1 MSTQMKSPVSRLFLF
16 IALFQVAPVFADETG
31 VILARR
37 RQILE
42 MRKGSKSFDVSLVE
56 NKRFTCDTVDTT
68 TLVASRSELT
78 FESGRIYAGK
88 SDRRDLL
95 GYTSSTST
103 SDRFLR
109 IDSRIPVTLSG
120 TWNEFGCDDGFDVCA
135 GPYNEAFPRLTST
148 YFLAQKL
155 PDGSARIFGERILL
169 QVAGKRYYDETLVL
183 PTEYVFSGKPANAI
197 GSVLF
202 KNVYAIAYVECDEVK

>member
-1 MSTQMKSPVSRLFLF
+1 MSKQMKFPASPLFLL
-16 IALFQVAPVFADETG
+16 IALIQVVPASADETG

-37 RQILE
+37 RQIIE

-56 NKRFTCDTVDTT
+56 NKRFTCDTIDAT
-68 TLVASRSELT
+68 TLKTIRSELT

-88 SDRRDLL
+88 GDRRDLL

-103 SDRFLR
+103 SGHMLR

-120 TWNEFGCDDGFDVCA
+120 TWTDLTCDDGFDDC
-135 GPYNEAFPRLTST
+135 GGRYNQAFPRLTST

-155 PDGSARIFGERILL
+155 PDGSSRIFGERILL

-183 PTEYVFSGKPANAI
+183 PTEYEFSGKPANAM

-202 KNVYAIAYVECDEVK
+202 KNFYAIGYVECDEVK